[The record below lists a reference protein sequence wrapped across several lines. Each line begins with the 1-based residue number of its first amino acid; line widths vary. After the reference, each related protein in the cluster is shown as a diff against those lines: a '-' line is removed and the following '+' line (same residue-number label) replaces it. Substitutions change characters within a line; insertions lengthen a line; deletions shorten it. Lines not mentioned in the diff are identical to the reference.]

1 MSSNKATFII
11 SLDFEL
17 HWGGFEKWPLA
28 DYRQYFL
35 NTRQVIPQMLRLF
48 HEHEIHVTWASV
60 GMLFHSNRESLLKN
74 SPQLR
79 PSYKVRELSAYDF
92 IERHGIGISE
102 EEDPFHF
109 AGSIIHEINKTPFQ
123 ELASH
128 TFAHYYCNEEGQ
140 TIDQFRADLR
150 AAQNAVAFYH
160 KKLRSLVFP
169 RNQFNEEY
177 LKVCF
182 EEGFIAVRDNPRDWF
197 WNIQSTQ
204 QESMWKRLN
213 RGVDAYWPVGKKNT
227 YTQDSI
233 QVREGLPICIP
244 ASRLLRP
251 YRPSELFLNAMKIN
265 RVNSEMERA
274 ALKNEVYHLWWHPH
288 NFGNFPEESMKGL
301 ERIVESFVRCRER
314 FGMESLSMGEVGER
328 LIVGSR

>member
-1 MSSNKATFII
+1 MNNKATFII

-48 HEHEIHVTWASV
+48 REHEIHVTWASV

-74 SPQLR
+74 APQLK

-109 AGSIIHEINKTPFQ
+109 AGSIVHEINNTPFQ

-150 AAQNAVAFYH
+150 AAQAAAAFYH

-213 RGVDAYWPVGKKNT
+213 RGVDAYWPVGKKST
-227 YTQDSI
+227 YTLDSI
-233 QVREGLPICIP
+233 EVKEGLPMCIP

-251 YRPSELFLNAMKIN
+251 YQPSEVFLNTMKIN
-265 RVNSEMERA
+265 RINAEMQRA
-274 ALKNEVYHLWWHPH
+274 ASKNEVYHLWWHPH
-288 NFGNFPEESMKGL
+288 NFGNFPKESMEGL
-301 ERIVESFVRCRER
+301 RRIVGNFDRCRER
-314 FGMESLSMGEVGER
+314 FGMESLSMGEVAMSNE
-328 LIVGSR
+328 

>member
-1 MSSNKATFII
+1 MSKATFIV

-17 HWGGFEKWPLA
+17 HWGGFEKWPLK
-28 DYRQYFL
+28 DYSQYFL
-35 NTRQVIPQMLRLF
+35 NTREVIPQMLQLF
-48 HEHEIHVTWASV
+48 RKHEVHVTWATV

-74 SPQLR
+74 SPQIK
-79 PSYKVRELSAYDF
+79 PSYSDQELSAYDF
-92 IERHGIGISE
+92 IERQGIGISE

-150 AAQNAVAFYH
+150 AAQTAADFYH

-177 LKVCF
+177 LRVCF
-182 EEGFIAVRDNPRDWF
+182 EEGFTAVRDNPRDWF

-204 QESMWKRLN
+204 QESSWKRLN
-213 RGVDAYWPVGKKNT
+213 RGLDAYLPVGQKNT
-227 YTQDSI
+227 YTQESI
-233 QVREGLPICIP
+233 LYREGLPYCIP

-251 YRPSELFLNAMKIN
+251 YNPKEFFLNDMKISRIN
-265 RVNSEMERA
+265 AEMERA
-274 ALKNEVYHLWWHPH
+274 ARKNEIYHLWWHPH
-288 NFGNFPEESMKGL
+288 NFGSYPRESMAAL
-301 ERIVESFVRCRER
+301 ERIISNFSKCRER
-314 FGMESLSMGEVGER
+314 YGMKSATMGEVAEMIDR
-328 LIVGSR
+328 SR